1 MRFLKRWLSHSV
13 RLAFA
18 LVLAIIAMQAPAFTH
33 DYATALLQVGSDAR
47 RDVHQRE
54 AAARKYYALQEGD
67 DASLI
72 KALQAHEPANA
83 ETLAQ
88 SVDRVAA
95 LQDARDHIAAS
106 PAVVQ
111 PLVALADAAHDPGG
125 YKAAIWQT
133 ELQTYTVHLDL
144 TLAAILYGAAG
155 LLLGSLL
162 GHLLSLPFD
171 RERRRSDRYVPHI
184 PRA

>member
-18 LVLAIIAMQAPAFTH
+18 LVLAIIAMQAPAFTN
-33 DYATALLQVGSDAR
+33 DYATALFQVGADAR
-47 RDVHQRE
+47 RDVDQRE
-54 AAARKYYALQEGD
+54 AAARQYYKLPGGD

-72 KALQAHEPANA
+72 KSLQAHEPANA
-83 ETLAQ
+83 DTLAH
-88 SVDRVAA
+88 SVDRVTTLQAA
-95 LQDARDHIAAS
+95 LGHIDAT
-106 PAVVQ
+106 PAVFQ
-111 PLVALADAAHDPGG
+111 PLIALADAAHDPGG
-125 YKAAIWQT
+125 YKTAIWRT

-144 TLAAILYGAAG
+144 TVAAILYGLLG

-162 GHLLSLPFD
+162 GHLLSMPFD
-171 RERRRSDRYVPHI
+171 LERRRINPYI